1 MSKQSLTLQAYQ
13 DAVWD
18 FLIEHSDVSS
28 RGALFVKFHTSD
40 RENFEKRVRA
50 RAIHNYHR
58 DDARLGLTTRE
69 KEALHLKRSGTFKVS
84 KETRKIK
91 WKASTEERRA
101 TFDRLKAMQIRAAI
115 LNKYPP
121 RLRPLIN
128 RVIDI
133 YATARIKVLQY
144 AQVVLCRRGKSTVTL
159 KTRHTDSLVGATQ
172 TTAPADRRKGDARDS

>member
-1 MSKQSLTLQAYQ
+1 MSKKSLTLQAYQ

-40 RENFEKRVRA
+40 RDNFEKRVRA

-58 DDARLGLTTRE
+58 DDSRLKMTAQEKKDLHQSLVHSTIQVKKQKRE
-69 KEALHLKRSGTFKVS
+69 
-84 KETRKIK
+84 K

-115 LNKYPP
+115 LNKYPL

-128 RVIDI
+128 RLIDI